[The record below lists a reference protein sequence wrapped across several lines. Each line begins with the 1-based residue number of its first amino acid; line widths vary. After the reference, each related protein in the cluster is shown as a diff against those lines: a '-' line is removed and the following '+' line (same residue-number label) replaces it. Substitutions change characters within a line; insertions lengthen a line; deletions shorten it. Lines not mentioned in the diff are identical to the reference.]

1 MNREAAE
8 QIFLKILEDTARVD
22 LLRSENYE
30 YLLPEWNPE
39 KENKS
44 KQEMIEFANGRK
56 DGLWIALDEFCNVPW
71 EDINIT
77 KVGHSRIKH
86 YMELLERVRDGGF
99 DREISVSEEYEGL
112 SADEIIDK
120 IRNKN
125 TVESV

>member
-8 QIFLKILEDTARVD
+8 EIFQKILEDTARID

-44 KQEMIEFANGRK
+44 KEEMIEFANGRI

-71 EDINIT
+71 GEINIT
-77 KVGHSRIKH
+77 QIGHSRIRH
-86 YMELLERVRDGGF
+86 YMELLKRVREGGF
-99 DREISVSEEYEGL
+99 DREVRISEEYEGL
-112 SADEIIDK
+112 SADEILDK
-120 IRNKN
+120 IREENAVN
-125 TVESV
+125 LS